1 MGTKMDNTEIVK
13 CAYRLLLQR
22 EPDEAATQ
30 SWREQL
36 DQGLTQS
43 ALVKGFLG
51 SNEYNV
57 RFNRILDT
65 SVSVGGVSFR
75 IGSREDDSAV
85 GNSIQTT
92 GEHEPWVTPH
102 FLAAVKPTS
111 AVVDIG
117 ANVGWY
123 TMLAAAKTSHGG
135 RVIAYEPLPENV
147 QLLLANARLNDFKHV
162 TCMPVALGENNEVL
176 RIETGFGSNAAV
188 VHDEGAFGQF
198 CQVLAARDALNDIG
212 RFDVLK
218 IDIEGY
224 EPIVFR
230 SAREILLRER
240 PTMFVEYHPWAVQ
253 RRDLSVEEFHEQLFS
268 FRMSVRVMLH
278 DKSTALVQNAAELSA
293 VHARINAEAHQD
305 GRIHLDLLLIPD

>member
-1 MGTKMDNTEIVK
+1 MDNTEIVK

-22 EPDEAATQ
+22 EPEEEATQ

-36 DQGLTQS
+36 DHGLTQS

-65 SVSVGGVSFR
+65 NVNVGGVSFR
-75 IGSREDDSAV
+75 MASREDDSAV

-102 FLAAVKPTS
+102 FLAAIKPTS

-123 TMLAAAKTSHGG
+123 SMLAAVKTSHGG
-135 RVIAYEPLPENV
+135 RVVAYEPLPENV

-162 TCMPVALGENNEVL
+162 TCIPVALGEHNEVL

-188 VHDEGAFGQF
+188 VHEDGVYGKF
-198 CQVLAARDALNDIG
+198 CQVLAASDALNDIG

-240 PTMFVEYHPWAVQ
+240 PTMFVEYHPWAVL
-253 RRDLSVEEFHEQLFS
+253 RRGLSVEEFQDQLFG
-268 FRMSVRVMLH
+268 FGMSVCVMLH
-278 DKSTALVQNAAELSA
+278 DKSTTLVANATELTT
-293 VHARINAEAHQD
+293 VHARINAEAQQD
-305 GRIHLDLLLIPD
+305 GRIHLDLLLTPN